1 MKLKELQEKR
11 GSLMKQVRE
20 ILDFVGTQQRSLT
33 ADEETKIRAME
44 VDIDGLTASIDAEV
58 RQMQREGAARST
70 RGYHCSRPPDAS
82 LEPSKRAE

>member
-33 ADEETKIRAME
+33 PDEETKIRGME

-70 RGYHCSRPPDAS
+70 PGGRSR
-82 LEPSKRAE
+82 EGR